1 MGERREAHPA
11 PLVGSEALNPSDKG
25 AVVKLPRRRFLKARM
40 CCCGR
45 LGATA
50 AGAGARLSDPAG
62 ALRGRLSAHCQFL
75 HFLSANKNQEVLRSL
90 SYFRANHTYD
100 VIGHY
105 T

>member
-50 AGAGARLSDPAG
+50 AGAGARLTDPAG
-62 ALRGRLSAHCQFL
+62 ALRGRLSAHA
-75 HFLSANKNQEVLRSL
+75 SSST
-90 SYFRANHTYD
+90 SYQLTKTKRCYAPLATSEL
-100 VIGHY
+100 I
-105 T
+105 TRMT